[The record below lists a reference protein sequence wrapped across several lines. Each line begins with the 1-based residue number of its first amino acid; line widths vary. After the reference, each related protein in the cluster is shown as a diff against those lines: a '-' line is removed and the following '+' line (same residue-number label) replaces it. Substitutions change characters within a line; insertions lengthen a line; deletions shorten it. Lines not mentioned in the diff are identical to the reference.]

1 MTTKSIPKRPWLK
14 RVLKSDQSMFVCEK
28 CNGTGGDP
36 KYNDLNYNLYNAQ
49 ISWNRKNR
57 EIILFCCTK
66 CYGEGYIEW
75 IENATGK
82 QLIDGEELLIDPGW
96 NSVEFLL
103 SALAGP
109 KNKYT
114 IGFHYNSSE
123 NDWETAKED
132 IDINQGITNFYKFKH
147 LVKDFLYER
156 HRRNLNFEIYDAL
169 VFNGQTCTK
178 CFSLVPDKIL
188 IDRLKENSKIIP
200 AMPYDE
206 IDFEAMIISDPN
218 YPLFRLCDAC
228 NKNISLSE
236 IVQLKK
242 MAFTQNNSQE
252 FSEQFI
258 DKLYSIEPPL
268 IFI

>member
-36 KYNDLNYNLYNAQ
+36 KYNDLNYDLHNAQ

-82 QLIDGEELLIDPGW
+82 QLIDGEELLINPGW

-103 SALAGP
+103 SALTGP
-109 KNKYT
+109 KIKYT

-123 NDWETAKED
+123 DDWDIPKKDLD
-132 IDINQGITNFYKFKH
+132 IDQGINNFYKFKH
-147 LVKDFLYER
+147 LVRDFLNEG
-156 HRRNLNFEIYDAL
+156 HRRILNFAINDAL
-169 VFNGQTCTK
+169 VFNGKACTK

-188 IDRLKENSKIIP
+188 VDRLKESSKIIP
-200 AMPYDE
+200 AMPHDE
-206 IDFEAMIISDPN
+206 INYDAMIISDPN

-236 IVQLKK
+236 IEQLKR
-242 MAFTQNNSQE
+242 MAFKQNNSQE
-252 FSEQFI
+252 FSVEFI
-258 DKLYSIEPPL
+258 QKLFSIEPLL